1 MSDKKIGII
10 LVIALIAV
18 CFLSLIGGK
27 KEEKLKEYTSI
38 NVDQYLRYYKE
49 DKDRIIIVGN
59 AGCQYCKAAA
69 PILKSIM
76 YKYDLDIYYV
86 STDDFTE
93 ETEEE
98 FMSSNELLNSFA
110 TPFLFVVSNNQIK
123 DSLEGLREEKEYIEF
138 FKNNG
143 FIK

>member
-10 LVIALIAV
+10 LVIALV
-18 CFLSLIGGK
+18 VVSFLALVGGK

-49 DKDRIIIVGN
+49 DKDRLIIVGN
-59 AGCQYCKAAA
+59 AGCEYCKAAA
-69 PILKSIM
+69 PIIQSIM
-76 YKYDLDIYYV
+76 YKYNLDIYYV

-93 ETEEE
+93 ETEDE
-98 FMSSNELLNSFA
+98 FMNSNELLNSFS
-110 TPFLFVVSNNQIK
+110 TPFLFVVEIK
-123 DSLEGLREEKEYIEF
+123 DSIKGLQEEKEYIEF
-138 FKNNG
+138 FKNNE